1 MEWFSTPEGMA
12 TTAFTALVLIPLGKK
27 LAKRTPT
34 PVDDQAL
41 TFLERLLAVLP
52 FTRKR

>member
-1 MEWFSTPEGMA
+1 MDWFTTPEGLA
-12 TTAFTALVLIPLGKK
+12 TTAFLALVAIPLGKK
-27 LAKRTPT
+27 LAKRTAT

-41 TFLERLLAVLP
+41 TWLERALALLP

>member
-1 MEWFSTPEGMA
+1 MEWFTTPEGLA
-12 TTAFTALVLIPLGKK
+12 TLAFASLVLIPLGKK

-34 PVDDQAL
+34 PVDDQAVSL
-41 TFLERLLAVLP
+41 LERVLNVLP